1 MHQRY
6 VFRTTGIGPDMRRT
20 PKAGVD
26 EKWCPSCRKALP
38 KHCFGS
44 NASKGDGLTAYCLS
58 CHNKIMRQNRIKIEG
73 STRNY
78 HLKRRYGLTE
88 DDVKQLIEQQGG
100 VCAIC
105 AEAKPEHVD
114 HCHVTGKVRGV
125 LCFNCNGGLGQF
137 KDDISRLINAIAYL
151 EEKSWIEPVEPVGSP
166 SST

>member
-6 VFRTTGIGPDMRRT
+6 VFRTTGQGPDRRRA
-20 PKAGVD
+20 PKAG
-26 EKWCPSCRKALP
+26 EGWKWCPSCKKALSVES
-38 KHCFGS
+38 FGS
-44 NASKGDGLTAYCLS
+44 NASKADGLTAYCLS
-58 CHNKIMRQNRIKIEG
+58 CHNRISRDNRIKIDG

-88 DDVKQLIEQQGG
+88 DDVKELIEQQGG

-105 AEAKPEHVD
+105 GTDKPEHVD

-137 KDDISRLINAIAYL
+137 KDDIGRLISAIAYL
-151 EEKSWIEPVEPVGSP
+151 EEKSWIEPVEPVDSQ
-166 SST
+166 SNT